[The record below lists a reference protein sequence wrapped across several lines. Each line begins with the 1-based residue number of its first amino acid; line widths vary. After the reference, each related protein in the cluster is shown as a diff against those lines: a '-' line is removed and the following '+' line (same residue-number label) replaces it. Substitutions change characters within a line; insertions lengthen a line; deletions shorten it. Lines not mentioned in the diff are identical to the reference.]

1 MTRFRHPGRVF
12 SMQLLRLT
20 ILTAVVAFATAVVPV
35 AWAGE
40 VSPGDITVFQ
50 AETPAVAA
58 EVNANF
64 DALIA
69 EIDDN
74 SQRID
79 ALILAVD
86 ALETL
91 VQQLDLPQ
99 LQVDLDG
106 QTLAGV
112 VSNTGLAD
120 LSTAGTDLSVEIPEV
135 DSRVVVLES
144 PQLVAGATYRFGELS
159 SSLVQS
165 TTLANFDEAVTLVGF
180 SNGGT
185 ITFAVDGSGSI
196 SGTTDETE
204 VIVSAELI
212 TGGQDVFT
220 SVGITGSSFV
230 NQPDSVAFTF
240 TQTGT
245 AISTS
250 IGLTFYASGDGSTIF
265 ASGFEA
271 ADPVDGTGG
280 DHFVIIGVRAP

>member
-1 MTRFRHPGRVF
+1 
-12 SMQLLRLT
+12 MQLLRLT
-20 ILTAVVAFATAVVPV
+20 ILTAVVAFATAVVPS

-50 AETPAVAA
+50 SQTPAVAA
-58 EVNANF
+58 DVNANF

-79 ALILAVD
+79 ALILAVG

-91 VQQLDLPQ
+91 VQQLDLSQ
-99 LQVDLDG
+99 LQVDLGG

-120 LSTAGTDLSVEIPEV
+120 LSTAGTDLSVEITAI

-165 TTLANFDEAVTLVGF
+165 TTLSTFDEAVTLVGF

-185 ITFAVDGSGSI
+185 ITFGMAGSGSI

-212 TGGQDVFT
+212 TGGPDVFT

-230 NQPDSVAFTF
+230 NQPDNVAFTF
-240 TQTGT
+240 TQTGAT
-245 AISTS
+245 ISTS
-250 IGLTFYASGDGSTIF
+250 VGLTFYASGDGSTIF
-265 ASGFEA
+265 ASGFAA
-271 ADPVDGTGG
+271 ADPADGTGG
-280 DHFVIIGVRAP
+280 DHFVIIGVREP